1 MRKKNGYRTNI
12 ELSSSGLSCS
22 CRLWEQPV
30 ESRESISRMFPSV
43 RWVLF
48 YELMSACLAALH
60 PTPCHQE
67 KVGREWDLYSG
78 GEHCITGLGSAFLC
92 ELKSKQGAGR
102 GSSAVTIMTMLSL
115 SNIFFPMFLS
125 VIWMLQWAGESLL
138 LSFVFHWE
146 DLS

>member
-1 MRKKNGYRTNI
+1 MELTGKWNEQDESIIVLLYFGAERNNKRTIKQKGQGKQMRKKNGYRTNT

-48 YELMSACLAALH
+48 YKLMSACLAALH

-67 KVGREWDLYSG
+67 KVGRENG
-78 GEHCITGLGSAFLC
+78 ICILVGSIVLQDW
-92 ELKSKQGAGR
+92 E
-102 GSSAVTIMTMLSL
+102 VP
-115 SNIFFPMFLS
+115 FFVS
-125 VIWMLQWAGESLL
+125 
-138 LSFVFHWE
+138 
-146 DLS
+146 